1 MQVHLIAESA
11 SRARAL
17 QRLLKNVSVA
27 AVIKAPVRLKKRDA
41 GVFVVLSVPAANE
54 LWKKIERL
62 ADQGH
67 TLLLVGSEAPVPP
80 RRPGVYRLPA
90 DTPDAT
96 LVSLITLF
104 LAFRDKEAHFD
115 WITDELTKVNQSL
128 VEETKRLK
136 ATRDELDLKNKKITE
151 ELALANIIQ
160 NSLLPK
166 EFPRDVPLNF
176 CHKYIP
182 HEYIGGDFFEIL
194 QIDERHLGI
203 LIADVSGHGVS
214 SALITAMLKSTFLHA
229 ARDCLSPGRVL
240 RKVNVDFTRV
250 MRTEHYIT
258 AFYGIIDT
266 ESFKLTY
273 AAAGHPRQI
282 VVRCGAPAELI
293 GANGFFLG
301 MFESTVYDE
310 KSITLNPGDRLVFF
324 TDGLIECPDGEGR
337 HFGTDNLMRILERHR
352 DNDIETLSKNM
363 IVELIAYMADAR
375 FPDDVTLL
383 IGEIIPLL

>member
-1 MQVHLIAESA
+1 M
-11 SRARAL
+11 
-17 QRLLKNVSVA
+17 
-27 AVIKAPVRLKKRDA
+27 
-41 GVFVVLSVPAANE
+41 SVPPADN
-54 LWKKIERL
+54 LSKKIERL
-62 ADQGH
+62 VDQGQ
-67 TLLLVGSEAPVPP
+67 TLLLVGSEAGTQYD
-80 RRPGVYRLPA
+80 RPGIYRFPA
-90 DTPDAT
+90 DTPDPT
-96 LVSLITLF
+96 LASLIALF

-115 WITDELTKVNQSL
+115 WITDELTQVNQSL

-136 ATRDELDLKNKKITE
+136 ATRDELDLKNKKMTE

-176 CHKYIP
+176 SHKYIP

-194 QIDERHLGI
+194 QVDERHLGI

-214 SALITAMLKSTFLHA
+214 SALITAMLKSTFIHA

-258 AFYGIIDT
+258 AFYTVIDT
-266 ESFKLTY
+266 ESYKLTY
-273 AAAGHPRQI
+273 AAAGHPRQLI
-282 VVRCGAPAELI
+282 LRKGAPAEPI

-310 KSITLNPGDRLVFF
+310 KSITLDPGDRLIFF
-324 TDGLIECPDGEGR
+324 TDGLIECPNSEGR
-337 HFGTDNLMRILERHR
+337 HFGAENLKRVIETHR
-352 DNDIETLSKNM
+352 DEDIESLSKNL